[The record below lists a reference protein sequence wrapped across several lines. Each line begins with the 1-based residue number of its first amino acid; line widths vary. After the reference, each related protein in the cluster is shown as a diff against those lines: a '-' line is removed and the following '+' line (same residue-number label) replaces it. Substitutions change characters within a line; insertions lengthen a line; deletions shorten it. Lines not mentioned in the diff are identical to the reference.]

1 MMGVGQLNERDPST
15 SPSNRF
21 WLRASVLDL
30 NSVQSSPP
38 LMPLLFVCVLP
49 TTTTRQLWVLAM
61 CPHSNRVGTKP
72 LTRTSTHSTREQG
85 DALFVCELYFVL
97 DGWPY
102 NDDDDSVW
110 VQTTTTLNRFAPT
123 WISCGCVCGS
133 KSGQS
138 SKMGLSLF
146 VPQQPSMTII
156 MIKLFLDLVNKT
168 KAPRPRSVGGC
179 VCSLFSALS
188 TPA

>member
-1 MMGVGQLNERDPST
+1 MMMMIQFGPRRQRRSID
-15 SPSNRF
+15 
-21 WLRASVLDL
+21 LR
-30 NSVQSSPP
+30 P
-38 LMPLLFVCVLP
+38 LGF
-49 TTTTRQLWVLAM
+49 
-61 CPHSNRVGTKP
+61 RVG
-72 LTRTSTHSTREQG
+72 
-85 DALFVCELYFVL
+85 
-97 DGWPY
+97 
-102 NDDDDSVW
+102 
-110 VQTTTTLNRFAPT
+110 
-123 WISCGCVCGS
+123 GCVCGS

-138 SKMGLSLF
+138 SKMGLSLS